1 MRQLKEEDAEL
12 SVLSAGGIYTIS
24 DHVIELD
31 PMEVE
36 VDESVN
42 VRPFTAKHGSSDDEQ
57 TAVQA
62 LADSIQAEGQ
72 IEPVEVRRVN
82 GKLHITVGT
91 RRRNAVMLINMSAAE
106 GVSPVRLRA
115 IVKEDVSDESAFRRA
130 MFENLH
136 RKSMSPMD
144 MAANVKAIRERFAW
158 TGKAGTKWVADY
170 LKVSPATVTQH
181 EKLLTLEPEFQ
192 EKVHGGVMSAD
203 AAFKLLDVKPELRG
217 EVLEKAGAEVIP
229 AVTPVKGKITAKGKA
244 KIKARNTGKI
254 QAKHVKKAARNTEGA
269 TDKAQ
274 AMNRKE
280 IVEFFA
286 EIRDSP
292 LYGYPD
298 GQVRA
303 FASYFT
309 EKFVAGLGSER
320 TMYKY
325 FDAMVERAGRGTVVS
340 AKDGVTGEEIMPR
353 ATVNKAHRKRPT
365 AMNKRPSKSTSPP
378 A

>member
-1 MRQLKEEDAEL
+1 M
-12 SVLSAGGIYTIS
+12 
-24 DHVIELD
+24 
-31 PMEVE
+31 
-36 VDESVN
+36 
-42 VRPFTAKHGSSDDEQ
+42 
-57 TAVQA
+57 
-62 LADSIQAEGQ
+62 
-72 IEPVEVRRVN
+72 
-82 GKLHITVGT
+82 
-91 RRRNAVMLINMSAAE
+91 
-106 GVSPVRLRA
+106 
-115 IVKEDVSDESAFRRA
+115 
-130 MFENLH
+130 
-136 RKSMSPMD
+136 
-144 MAANVKAIRERFAW
+144 
-158 TGKAGTKWVADY
+158 
-170 LKVSPATVTQH
+170 
-181 EKLLTLEPEFQ
+181 
-192 EKVHGGVMSAD
+192 
-203 AAFKLLDVKPELRG
+203 
-217 EVLEKAGAEVIP
+217 LEKAGAEVIP